1 MEETTTVGDVAKKWG
16 IIYGLIGLIYIIVST
31 VFDFATQG
39 VAMQVISFLV
49 TLILAFTVY
58 FLACKEY
65 KDDNEGLISFGRAF
79 GLIALIGV
87 IGGAIRA
94 VGLYLYLKF
103 IDTDYLVRIQEAQE
117 EMRERM
123 GAPEIDPD
131 QIPEF
136 MKFFQTT
143 EFMGIATFINVMLG
157 VLVIGLIVA
166 AIVQKKE
173 EYTY

>member
-1 MEETTTVGDVAKKWG
+1 MEEKTTVGDVAKKWG
-16 IIYGLIGLIYIIVST
+16 LIYGLIGLIYIIVST